1 MNTGYDLTVSELQA
15 TTELYGRAPRPH
27 FKLKLER
34 ISIRYDLQCIQ
45 GFGNERQSQITL
57 LQTKLKEVQPKIDR
71 LQDYEVKID
80 QLSKMQTLW

>member
-1 MNTGYDLTVSELQA
+1 MSTGYDPTVLELRA
-15 TTELYGRAPRPH
+15 TTELYGRAPRLRSR
-27 FKLKLER
+27 LKLER
-34 ISIRYDLQCIQ
+34 ISIRYDLQGTQ
-45 GFGNERQSQITL
+45 GFGIERQSQITL